1 MSRIGTAI
9 LEILTDTGKMSAGL
23 SAAHKDIKAFG
34 SKVEAT
40 SKQISAVWGAMSAAM
55 GVLALGAVGK
65 EFLDF
70 AGNVADLSQ
79 RLTVSTDTVQE
90 WQATFGKASIPI
102 ETVAKSSETLSQ
114 KLLSG
119 DKSAVAAIN
128 AMGLSVD
135 ALIAK
140 KPEDRFIAVADAV
153 GQLKNED
160 DRIAASK
167 GLFGKGG
174 PELLAALDGHL
185 GETIDQVREM
195 GLVIDGETIAAA
207 DNLGDQLG
215 LMGTQ
220 LLGIVATIIGPLLP
234 ALSALGN
241 ILSWIGRNIIQ
252 PVLNVAIK
260 SAMTLLAGFV
270 EVVTG
275 LLSRLASLGSNI
287 PGVGDKFKAMA
298 AALDGVSKKTG
309 AYMVDL
315 WKQKDATEATGTAAE
330 LTAPKIAGL
339 GDASEAAGKK
349 HRSQADDLARL
360 VTQMQAFSN
369 AAAADLGFG
378 RTAPSGGYNPAGG
391 ELPGLSELRARL
403 AGVGGPQL
411 VGLDP
416 QTIEQAIANGGTRGL
431 ESIGQVLPSLIG
443 DGAQSGFATAIQGL
457 GGILQKAFQGG
468 GGFKA
473 AFQSIGSSLGGH
485 LGEGLFKAG
494 GLLNGLGNKLSGI
507 FGSSLGLALPG
518 IGQVIGSL
526 LGAALPKVWSGIKK
540 LFGGPSEKELGGRDL
555 EKKFED
561 SFGGFDKMMA
571 KIGDAYAAT
580 GRTREQAQR
589 DVKAL
594 LDAERQGPE
603 AVQAWID
610 SLNRVIDEADRA
622 TEASTR
628 AAEEAQREIDEVSAA
643 RMSAAEAELTTL
655 LDSRKELAAGLA
667 KEADEE
673 TKGVIQLQQ
682 EAELA
687 SLDAQIAQK
696 ADAYAQLAQE
706 TGQTMADA
714 IVDAIS
720 KIQIPPLTVPL
731 NYAGGPSP
739 LPNPYPMAAGGFGTV
754 TKPTLFLAGEAGPEQ
769 VAFSGANRAFASGG
783 MDLST
788 LTAEVAGLRR
798 EMAQQVGMA
807 VVHAMAKYGVA

>member
-9 LEILTDTGKMSAGL
+9 LEIRTDTAQLSAGL
-23 SAAHKDIKAFG
+23 TSAHKDIKAFG
-34 SKVEAT
+34 SQVEST
-40 SKQISAVWGAMSAAM
+40 SKVVGTLGKALSAAFAFTAI
-55 GVLALGAVGK
+55 VSVGK

-70 AGNVADLSQ
+70 AGNVSDLSQ
-79 RLTVSTDTVQE
+79 RLGVNTDTVQE
-90 WQATFGKASIPI
+90 WQATFGKAGVPI
-102 ETVAKSSETLSQ
+102 ESVAKSSEILSQ
-114 KLLSG
+114 KINGG
-119 DKSAVAAIN
+119 DKSAVAALK
-128 AMGLSVD
+128 AMGLSVSELQ
-135 ALIAK
+135 AM
-140 KPEDRFIAVADAV
+140 KPEDRFIKVADAV
-153 GQLKNED
+153 GQLQNQD
-160 DRIAASK
+160 DKIAASK

-207 DNLGDQLG
+207 DKFGDQLG
-215 LMGTQ
+215 LMGQQ
-220 LLGIVATIIGPLLP
+220 LLGIVATVVGPLLP

-298 AALDGVSKKTG
+298 AALDSVSKKTG

-315 WKQKDATEATGTAAE
+315 WKQKDATDATGAAAE
-330 LTAPKIAGL
+330 RTAPKIAGL
-339 GDASEAAGKK
+339 GDASEAAGAK
-349 HRSQADDLARL
+349 HRKQADDLARL

-416 QTIEQAIANGGTRGL
+416 QTIEQAIANGGARGL
-431 ESIGQVLPSLIG
+431 ESIGQVLPSLFG

-571 KIGDAYAAT
+571 RLGDAYAAT
-580 GRTREQAQR
+580 GRTREQAQK

-610 SLNRVIDEADRA
+610 SLNRVIEEADRA
-622 TEASTR
+622 TAASTQ
-628 AAEEAQREIDEVSAA
+628 AAEAAQREIDEIAKS
-643 RMSAAEAELTTL
+643 RMAAAEQELTTL
-655 LDSRKELAAGLA
+655 LDARQELAAGLA
-667 KEADEE
+667 READEE
-673 TKGVIQLQQ
+673 VKGVIQLGQ
-682 EAELA
+682 EEELKR
-687 SLDAQIAQK
+687 LDAQIAQK

-706 TGQTMADA
+706 TGQAMADA
-714 IVDAIS
+714 IVEAIS
-720 KIQIPPLTVPL
+720 QIQLPPLTVPL

-783 MDLST
+783 IDLSS

>member
-9 LEILTDTGKMSAGL
+9 LEIRTDTAQLSAGL
-23 SAAHKDIKAFG
+23 TSAQKDVKAFG
-34 SKVEAT
+34 SQVEST
-40 SKQISAVWGAMSAAM
+40 SKVVGTIGKALSAAFA
-55 GVLALGAVGK
+55 VTAIVSVGK

-70 AGNVADLSQ
+70 AGNVSDLSQ
-79 RLTVSTDTVQE
+79 RLGVNTDTVQE
-90 WQATFGKASIPI
+90 WQATFGKAGVPI
-102 ETVAKSSETLSQ
+102 ESVAKSSEILSQ
-114 KLLSG
+114 KINGG
-119 DKSAVAAIN
+119 DKSAVAALK
-128 AMGLSVD
+128 AMGLSVSELQ
-135 ALIAK
+135 AM
-140 KPEDRFIAVADAV
+140 KPEDRFIKVADAV
-153 GQLKNED
+153 GQLQNQD
-160 DRIAASK
+160 DKIAASK

-185 GETIDQVREM
+185 SETIDQVREM
-195 GLVIDGETIAAA
+195 GLVIDGETLTAA
-207 DNLGDQLG
+207 DDFGDQLG
-215 LMGTQ
+215 LMGQQ
-220 LLGIVATIIGPLLP
+220 LMGIVATVIGPLLP

-241 ILSWIGRNIIQ
+241 VLSWLGRNVIE

-260 SAMTLLAGFV
+260 SAMWLITGLVEHVAGFAA
-270 EVVTG
+270 T
-275 LLSRLASLGSNI
+275 LAEFGAKI
-287 PGVGDKFKAMA
+287 PGVGKYFQGYA
-298 AALDGVSKKTG
+298 
-309 AYMVDL
+309 DL
-315 WKQKDATEATGTAAE
+315 QRSISERAKEMRLNLFKQKDATEATGTAAE
-330 LTAPKIAGL
+330 MTAPKIAGL
-339 GDASEAAGKK
+339 GDASEKAAK
-349 HRSQADDLARL
+349 
-360 VTQMQAFSN
+360 
-369 AAAADLGFG
+369 AADKVHDANQRLMVLMGKQNQLIVKDSLSVI
-378 RTAPSGGYNPAGG
+378 TAYGEAWLAFMKIVDKAG
-391 ELPGLSELRARL
+391 EAVKNTRLMPLDIEIVNAGLTNTGAL
-403 AGVGGPQL
+403 
-411 VGLDP
+411 
-416 QTIEQAIANGGTRGL
+416 GL
-431 ESIGQVLPSLIG
+431 ENIGTPLLEVVSRSTE
-443 DGAQSGFATAIQGL
+443 SGFAR
-457 GGILQKAFQGG
+457 GIAAFPTLLQQSLTGG
-468 GGFKA
+468 GGISGA
-473 AFQSIGSSLGGH
+473 LRSAGAGIGGY

-561 SFGGFDKMMA
+561 SFGGFDGMMA

-610 SLNRVIDEADRA
+610 SLNRVIEEADRA

-628 AAEEAQREIDEVSAA
+628 ATEEAQREIDEVSAA

-706 TGQTMADA
+706 TGQAMADA
-714 IVDAIS
+714 IVEAIS
-720 KIQIPPLTVPL
+720 KIQLPPLTVPL

-739 LPNPYPMAAGGFGTV
+739 FPNPYPMAAGGFGTV

-769 VAFSGANRAFASGG
+769 VAFSGANRAFATGG
-783 MDLST
+783 MDLSS